1 MKKSQLLLLDTG
13 PIIKLFQID
22 LWDTFIEKYD
32 ITVTRTVEDE
42 AKFAQTD
49 SGIKDIN
56 LKSYEEKGLIHIID
70 ADSEIVAKFF
80 KKFDLGYQP
89 IIDDGEKETLAFLEN
104 STDEWLVCSSDA
116 VVYKILGNLNRSEQG
131 ISLEELLQQKGI
143 GSNINWKDVSPK
155 DYRNWKYSKQFR
167 EKNTRQGQIDSI
179 QNRGLD

>member
-56 LKSYEEKGLIHIID
+56 LKSYE
-70 ADSEIVAKFF
+70 
-80 KKFDLGYQP
+80 
-89 IIDDGEKETLAFLEN
+89 
-104 STDEWLVCSSDA
+104 
-116 VVYKILGNLNRSEQG
+116 
-131 ISLEELLQQKGI
+131 
-143 GSNINWKDVSPK
+143 
-155 DYRNWKYSKQFR
+155 
-167 EKNTRQGQIDSI
+167 
-179 QNRGLD
+179 